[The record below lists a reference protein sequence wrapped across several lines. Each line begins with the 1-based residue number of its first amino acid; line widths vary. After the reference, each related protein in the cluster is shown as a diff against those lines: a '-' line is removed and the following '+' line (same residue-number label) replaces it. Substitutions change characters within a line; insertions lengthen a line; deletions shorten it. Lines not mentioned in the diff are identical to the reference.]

1 MLKKNIMYFK
11 STLDRKS
18 VISLLIILS
27 MLITIPM
34 YAEESDTTDKLKT
47 DILDAEKVV
56 LKATLTPPYIIG
68 PGDALA
74 ITDRTLKDIF
84 GQVETFNLTVAADG
98 YITVPLPDGTQENIL
113 AAGYTLDDLSVN
125 IRELFGKTLINPL
138 VFVQISKYRS
148 VNLYIG
154 GEVTKPGVY
163 KISSEGT
170 EPVTVTEA
178 LQTAGGLKPRAD
190 ITSITVIRGSRYEKK
205 NVDLKGILT
214 EGHGNDLNLQP
225 GDVIYIKASSNPE
238 DQAQNNISLL
248 GKLAYQDV
256 NVNVVGRVGKG
267 GTITLGND
275 ATILDAIGRAG
286 GVDPFGSTKKVK
298 ISRYDE
304 TGVYRTSK
312 INLLDIINKGTTREE
327 IALRPDDTI
336 EVEVSRPKVA
346 AKYLRDATIN
356 LYSLAA
362 AGFIQS
368 YAQLGSQKELFEFV
382 QKKNKENALS
392 LQGAVNPLN
401 SPVNNSIT
409 IIGNQRVID
418 NPSTNE

>member
-1 MLKKNIMYFK
+1 M
-11 STLDRKS
+11 
-18 VISLLIILS
+18 ISLLIILS
-27 MLITIPM
+27 MLITIPIH
-34 YAEESDTTDKLKT
+34 AEESESTDATDKFKT
-47 DILDAEKVV
+47 DISDAEKVV

-68 PGDALA
+68 PGDALTV
-74 ITDRTLKDIF
+74 TDRTLKDIF
-84 GQVETFNLTVAADG
+84 GQVEVFNLTVAADG

-113 AAGYTLDDLSVN
+113 AAGYILDDLSSN

-163 KISSEGT
+163 KISSEGREGT

-178 LQTAGGLKPRAD
+178 IQTAGGLKPRAD

-205 NVDLKGILT
+205 IVDLKGILT

-225 GDVIYIKASSNPE
+225 GDVIYIKASSNSE

-248 GKLAYQDV
+248 GKLAYQEV

-275 ATILDAIGRAG
+275 ATIIDALGRAG

-298 ISRYDE
+298 VSRYDE
-304 TGVYRTSK
+304 NGVYKTFK
-312 INLLDIINKGTTREE
+312 VNLFDLISDGTTREE
-327 IALRPDDTI
+327 ISLRPDDTI
-336 EVEVSRPKVA
+336 EIGVSRPKVV
-346 AKYLRDATIN
+346 AKYVRDATIN

-362 AGFIQS
+362 AGFVNS
-368 YAQLGSQKELFEFV
+368 YAQFASQKKLFEFV
-382 QKKNKENALS
+382 QKKSKENALS
-392 LQGAVNPLN
+392 LLGAANPLN
-401 SPVNNSIT
+401 SPANNSIT
-409 IIGNQRVID
+409 IISNQRILD
-418 NPSTNE
+418 NPSANE